1 MGMFDSFFNQKE
13 KTNWEKLSS
22 MDNSQKMQY
31 RDVYADQQLDRS
43 NVMER
48 KSPTSRII
56 ISAAIAIFSG
66 WLMWMFVSVV
76 EMIHFAFYGNHATG
90 LNFADPKNLG
100 FRYFVGFTP
109 MKLFITLLTVF
120 IVFVIFYIIFM
131 HNLNV
136 QNALADTSDINQY
149 HNDQHIALPE
159 EIQRKFDYFP
169 DVGATSDVVFSSMI
183 SHIAF
188 QNKGI
193 KNIQVAQR
201 APADIKDEDGEI
213 VLYKGE
219 ILHDDNGEILFEEKP
234 MFDTDFANDL
244 FTASFMP
251 DERPDDIA
259 MRKYY
264 DATEIPYN
272 PGNKNRD
279 KLKNKEKPYNTV
291 ADLINNDWEFPYYEP
306 QRPGGAYLVD
316 TAPVNT
322 MVLAITRAGKG
333 ITTPVI

>member
-1 MGMFDSFFNQKE
+1 MFDSFFHQKE

-31 RDVYADQQLDRS
+31 RDVYEDQQLDRS
-43 NVMER
+43 NVMAR
-48 KSPTSRII
+48 KSPNSRIM

-66 WLMWMFVSVV
+66 WLMWMFVSVM
-76 EMIHFAFYGNHATG
+76 EMIHRAFSGHQAKG
-90 LNFADPKNLG
+90 INFADPKNLG
-100 FRYFVGFTP
+100 FRYFIGFTP
-109 MKLFITLLTVF
+109 LKFFITLLTVLIAF
-120 IVFVIFYIIFM
+120 GIFYIIFM

-183 SHIAF
+183 SHIAL

-201 APADIKDEDGEI
+201 TPVDIKDEDGEI

-219 ILHDDNGEILFEEKP
+219 ILHDDNGDVLFEEKP
-234 MFDTDFANDL
+234 MFDTDFMNAL
-244 FTASFMP
+244 FEASGLP
-251 DERPDDIA
+251 EDKNL
-259 MRKYY
+259 RKFY
-264 DATEIPYN
+264 DATEISYN

-279 KLKNKEKPYNTV
+279 KLKNKKNPYNTV

-306 QRPGGAYLVD
+306 QRPGGAYIVD

-322 MVLAITRAGKG
+322 MV
-333 ITTPVI
+333 